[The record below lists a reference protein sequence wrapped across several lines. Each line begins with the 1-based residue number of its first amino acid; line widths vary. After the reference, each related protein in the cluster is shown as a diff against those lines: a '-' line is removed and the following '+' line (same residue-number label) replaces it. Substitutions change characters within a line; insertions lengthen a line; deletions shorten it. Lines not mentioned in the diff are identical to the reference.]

1 MAEWLKALVLKTSR
15 RATVSGVRI
24 PPPPPNSKMKKEIED
39 IVGDL
44 CTKNGEFP
52 TTSISLNG
60 YNYKAFD
67 WGPKTLYEYFKLYED
82 HADKDM
88 VVFEKERWTF
98 VEAYKESS
106 AFANVLLNEFNIKK
120 GDRVAIASRNY
131 PEWIFSFIAITSI
144 GAIAV
149 PINSWWTSN
158 ELEYGLNNCDA
169 KLAIVDS
176 ERLKRIKPFSKKL
189 DLKTL
194 TIRPDNSDNDNWNKL
209 IEKYLGKDMPQKQ
222 ISPDDDA
229 TIFYT
234 SGSTGHPKGVCSSN
248 RATIA
253 TLLQWMVVSAAR
265 NIREEITPDDDLQPS
280 CLLTVPLFHVTGSH
294 AQFMLSFLS
303 GRKMVIMYK
312 WSSEEAL
319 SLIEKEKITTLN
331 GVPTMTLEVMRDKNR
346 KKYDISS
353 LKELSGGGAARP
365 SSHVEELKNEFPNAS
380 PGLGYGLTE
389 TNAAGAVISGDD
401 YLKRP
406 GSTGK
411 PTPPLT
417 SIKIVDENN
426 NICEVNSVGE
436 IWIKSITNFTCYWK
450 NEEATNEAFHEDWFK
465 SGDLGYLDEDNFLFI
480 VDRAKDIVI
489 RGGENISCLEVEDI
503 LNKHPDVL
511 EASVYGIPDERL
523 GEKLCSSLSIKK
535 KVNFNENE
543 FKEYLKKYL
552 ASFKIPE
559 YFDLHFEKLPRTA
572 SGKIYKLTLR
582 NELKRKMGIID

>member
-39 IVGDL
+39 IVEDL
-44 CTKNGEFP
+44 CVKNGEFP
-52 TTSISLNG
+52 TTSMDLNG
-60 YNYKAFD
+60 YEYRTFD

-98 VEAYKESS
+98 EEAYNESS
-106 AFANVLLNEFNIKK
+106 AFANVLLNDFNIKK

-131 PEWIFSFIAITSI
+131 PEWIFSFIAITSV

-158 ELEYGLNNCDA
+158 ELEYGLSNCDA
-169 KLAIVDS
+169 KLVIVDN
-176 ERLKRIKPFSKKL
+176 ERFKRIKPFSKKL

-194 TIRPDNSDNDNWNKL
+194 IIRPDNSENDNWNNL
-209 IEKYLGKDMPQKQ
+209 IKKYLGKDMPKKQ
-222 ISPDDDA
+222 ISPDDNA

-253 TLLQWMVVSAAR
+253 TLLQWMVVSTAR
-265 NIREEITPDDDLQPS
+265 NIREEIIPDDDLQPS

-331 GVPTMTLEVMRDKNR
+331 GVPTMTLEVMRDENR

-365 SSHVEELKNEFPNAS
+365 SSHVEELKTEFPNAS

-426 NICEVNSVGE
+426 NNCEVNSIGE

-450 NEEATNEAFHEDWFK
+450 NEEATNEAFYEDWFK

-503 LNKHPDVL
+503 LNKHPDIL

-523 GEKLCSSLSIKK
+523 GEKLCSSILLKERN
-535 KVNFNENE
+535 NFNENE

-572 SGKIYKLTLR
+572 SGKIYKLILR
-582 NELKRKMGIID
+582 DRLKKKMGIID

>member
-1 MAEWLKALVLKTSR
+1 
-15 RATVSGVRI
+15 
-24 PPPPPNSKMKKEIED
+24 
-39 IVGDL
+39 
-44 CTKNGEFP
+44 
-52 TTSISLNG
+52 
-60 YNYKAFD
+60 
-67 WGPKTLYEYFKLYED
+67 
-82 HADKDM
+82 M
-88 VVFEKERWTF
+88 VV
-98 VEAYKESS
+98 
-106 AFANVLLNEFNIKK
+106 
-120 GDRVAIASRNY
+120 
-131 PEWIFSFIAITSI
+131 
-144 GAIAV
+144 
-149 PINSWWTSN
+149 
-158 ELEYGLNNCDA
+158 
-169 KLAIVDS
+169 
-176 ERLKRIKPFSKKL
+176 
-189 DLKTL
+189 
-194 TIRPDNSDNDNWNKL
+194 
-209 IEKYLGKDMPQKQ
+209 
-222 ISPDDDA
+222 A
-229 TIFYT
+229 T
-234 SGSTGHPKGVCSSN
+234 
-248 RATIA
+248 
-253 TLLQWMVVSAAR
+253 AR
-265 NIREEITPDDDLQPS
+265 NIREEITPDANLQQS

-331 GVPTMTLEVMRDKNR
+331 GVPTMTLEVMRDKN
-346 KKYDISS
+346 KKNYDLSS

-365 SSHVEELKNEFPNAS
+365 SSHVEELKAEFPDAS

-417 SIKIVDENN
+417 NIKIVDENN
-426 NICEVNSVGE
+426 NECKANAVGE

-450 NEEATNEAFHEDWFK
+450 NSDDTNEAFYEDWFK

-489 RGGENISCLEVEDI
+489 RGGENISCLEVEDV
-503 LNKHPDVL
+503 LNKHPDIL

-523 GEKLCSSLSIKK
+523 GEKLCSSISLKENA
-535 KVNFNENE
+535 NFNEDK

-559 YFDLHFEKLPRTA
+559 HFDLHSDKLPRTA